1 MAEPTRVADGLD
13 VGGEG
18 DRGTQEDGCGS
29 GWSRWGGRG
38 GAMSDLWVLMSRL
51 VTMTSVGNLP
61 GGGGP
66 AHLGNGRG
74 ISFFQGKAVLLF
86 LFSS

>member
-1 MAEPTRVADGLD
+1 MG
-13 VGGEG
+13 
-18 DRGTQEDGCGS
+18 
-29 GWSRWGGRG
+29 
-38 GAMSDLWVLMSRL
+38 DLWVLMSRL
-51 VTMTSVGNLP
+51 VTMTGVGDLP